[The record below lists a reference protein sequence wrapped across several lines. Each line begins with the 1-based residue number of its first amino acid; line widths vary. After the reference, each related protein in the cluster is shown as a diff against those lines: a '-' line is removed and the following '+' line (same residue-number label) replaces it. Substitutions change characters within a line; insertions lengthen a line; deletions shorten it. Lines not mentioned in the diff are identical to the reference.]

1 MDFVI
6 TRSYQGTTVRLAL
19 HGELDLATAGE
30 VRDAVTAL
38 LARSA
43 PERIV
48 LDLTC
53 VSFIDSTGIGSLV
66 ACHQAAGVSGS
77 RLELENISSFTR
89 RQLWATGLLGL
100 FGFPADDTTPS
111 DLPVG
116 R

>member
-6 TRSYQGTTVRLAL
+6 TKSFQGPTVRLAL

-30 VRDAVTAL
+30 VRDAVTAI
-38 LARSA
+38 LARSTPA
-43 PERIV
+43 RIV
-48 LDLTC
+48 LDLKL

-66 ACHQAAGVSGS
+66 ACHQAASVSGS
-77 RLELENISSFTR
+77 RLELENLSGFAR

-100 FGFPADDTTPS
+100 FGFPAGAAVTDPAV
-111 DLPVG
+111 P